1 MRILSLLTFLALGPQ
16 ALFSSPQAR
25 AFSPQAQAGRAVMDT
40 AQCTRCHT
48 VSDGAVPG
56 IPAAARDFHCVNC
69 HTWILGTK
77 GKPTEIALM
86 RQEMP
91 DWDRYLENI
100 VHFTRL
106 PDLGSLT
113 RKVRPSFVRSFL
125 DGPFDLRPHL
135 DESMIPV
142 RLSAAQK
149 DQVVAYLTELAGKD
163 VAQDGPAGPV
173 PSAEQIAQGKA
184 LLVQRGCFACH
195 VAGEAPLVPGLTAAV
210 YGKLEMP
217 GKLAPDLAHVRA
229 RIPRAVLVKYI
240 NDPLAVDPNSAMP
253 KQPVVGD
260 DAERIADYLL
270 HGDLGAPEGKTQ
282 VPEIPVLA
290 RKVGYD
296 EVHEKVFGFVCV
308 HCHMHPESNNGDGGA
323 GNDGGLGFA
332 GVRLNLETYE
342 GIKAGL
348 VRDGQRIDIL
358 ESKDGR
364 PPVLLEA
371 LLRRHAEAARDFRPA
386 FSQRGPLGPP
396 TDTVRPGMPLG
407 LPPLTEENLSLVK
420 TWLAQG
426 APGPVKDRVPE
437 GMGGR

>member
-1 MRILSLLTFLALGPQ
+1 MTAMRFILLVLL
-16 ALFSSPQAR
+16 SSP
-25 AFSPQAQAGRAVMDT
+25 AFALSPQGQAGRAVMEG
-40 AQCTRCHT
+40 AQCTRCHP

-56 IPAAARDFHCVNC
+56 IAAAPRDFHCVNC
-69 HTWILGTK
+69 HTWILGTQ
-77 GKPTEIALM
+77 GKPSEIEKM
-86 RQEMP
+86 REEMP

-113 RKVRPSFVRSFL
+113 RKVRPAFVRSFL

-149 DQVVAYLTELAGKD
+149 DQVVAYLSELAGKD
-163 VAQDGPAGPV
+163 VAQDGAAGPV
-173 PSAEQIAQGKA
+173 PSAEQIAQGKER
-184 LLVQRGCFACH
+184 LVQRGCFACH
-195 VAGEAPLVPGLTAAV
+195 VVGETPLLPGLTGEV

-229 RIPRAVLVKYI
+229 RMPRAVLVKYI
-240 NDPLAVDPNSAMP
+240 NDPLALDPHSAMP
-253 KQPVVGD
+253 KQPVGGD
-260 DAERIADYLL
+260 DAERIADFLL
-270 HGDLGAPEGKTQ
+270 HGDLGKAEGSTQ
-282 VPEIPVLA
+282 IPEIPVLS
-290 RKVGYD
+290 RTVNYD
-296 EVHEKVFGFVCV
+296 EVHDKVFGFVCV

-342 GIKAGL
+342 GLKAGL

-358 ESKDGR
+358 TSKDGQ

-396 TDTVRPGMPLG
+396 TDLVRPGMPMG
-407 LPPLTEENLSLVK
+407 LPPLTVDKISLVK

-426 APGPVKDRVPE
+426 ARGPVTDRIPG
-437 GMGGR
+437 GMQ